1 MRGLPSRANIRA
13 GTEPTQRGPN
23 SSIKVPVRRLSK
35 TDIPEETSMSNLQKL
50 AAVLLCGTGIALAA
64 APASAM
70 PANAALKS
78 VVPGA
83 VENVRWGGWHGG
95 GWHGRGWGWGLG
107 GFAAGAIIGS
117 AIAAPYYYG
126 GYYPYGYYPAYGY
139 PPPPAYYG
147 APGYGAAGPAGGD
160 ASYCAQRYRS
170 YDPAT
175 GTFLGYDGQRHP
187 CP

>member
-1 MRGLPSRANIRA
+1 
-13 GTEPTQRGPN
+13 
-23 SSIKVPVRRLSK
+23 
-35 TDIPEETSMSNLQKL
+35 MSNLRKL
-50 AAVLLCGTGIALAA
+50 AAALLCSAGLALTAV
-64 APASAM
+64 PASAM
-70 PANAALKS
+70 PANLALKS
-78 VVPGA
+78 AAPA
-83 VENVRWGGWHGG
+83 NVETVRWGWRGG
-95 GWHGRGWGWGLG
+95 GGWGWGLG

-126 GYYPYGYYPAYGY
+126 GYGGYYPYGAYYPAYPAYGY
-139 PPPPAYYG
+139 PPPAAGYYGGGPAYG
-147 APGYGAAGPAGGD
+147 GGGPGGD